1 MSNQQE
7 TDNIISLQKP
17 PSGGSTGDPR
27 IETALAKLQVFI
39 DDFQADEQ
47 AVKQA
52 AQTFRE
58 ALHISPRQCREVIT
72 ILQAIRHRAASCI
85 ELLDEQ
91 EKPVF
96 MPLRYGVLL
105 PLHCLDGEETA
116 RLILQLDAFR
126 FLCINTQADRQRITT
141 HVQLQTALAGS
152 VKHVRDLNTALEELP
167 GKVREFALQV
177 QGYYHYPPCTPSR

>member
-7 TDNIISLQKP
+7 TNNIISLQKP
-17 PSGGSTGDPR
+17 PSDGSTDDPR
-27 IETALAKLQVFI
+27 IETALAKLQIFI

-47 AVKQA
+47 AMKQA

-58 ALHISPRQCREVIT
+58 ALHVNPRQCSEVIT
-72 ILQAIRHRAASCI
+72 ALQAVRQRAASCI

-96 MPLRYGVLL
+96 MPLRDGVLL

-126 FLCINTQADRQRITT
+126 SLCIKTGADRERITT
-141 HVQLQTALAGS
+141 HVQLQTALARS
-152 VKHVRDLNTALEELP
+152 VKHVRDLNTALKELP
-167 GKVREFALQV
+167 GKVREFALRV
-177 QGYYHYPPCTPSR
+177 QGYYRYLPCTPSR